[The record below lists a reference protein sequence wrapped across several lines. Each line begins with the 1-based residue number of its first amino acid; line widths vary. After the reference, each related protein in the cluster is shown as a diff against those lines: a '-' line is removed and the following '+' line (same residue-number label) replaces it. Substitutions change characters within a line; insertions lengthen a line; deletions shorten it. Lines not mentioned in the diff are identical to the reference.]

1 MAAQIEYETWRN
13 SQNEM
18 PQVSAPKAKETK
30 MNAIKNLSESNPDSA
45 KGIADIFSSF
55 GD

>member
-1 MAAQIEYETWRN
+1 MDKGFNKYDPHMIA
-13 SQNEM
+13 
-18 PQVSAPKAKETK
+18 ETK

-45 KGIADIFSSF
+45 KSIADIFSSF